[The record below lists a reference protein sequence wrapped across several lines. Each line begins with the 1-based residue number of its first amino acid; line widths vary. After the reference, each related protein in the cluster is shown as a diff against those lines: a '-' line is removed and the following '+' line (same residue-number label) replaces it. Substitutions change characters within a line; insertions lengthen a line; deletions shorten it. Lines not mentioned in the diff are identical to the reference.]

1 MNNVLTQRIEQMTT
15 KQINDSLKVMN
26 RKPSSQWTEEE
37 MMVENAFIWVLL
49 KRGMDDM
56 VMQYEA
62 SI

>member
-26 RKPSSQWTEEE
+26 RKPSQQWTEEE